1 MWQSWNSTPKRHANQ
16 WNNADNDNKELKDR
30 LYICDGQMATIFNVK
45 CNWIIIII
53 NLQCFTKHGRRRQQ
67 HGLQPNVKFTV

>member
-1 MWQSWNSTPKRHANQ
+1 MLINGIMLTMTTKSLKTDYIYVMVKWQLSSML
-16 WNNADNDNKELKDR
+16 NAS
-30 LYICDGQMATIFNVK
+30 
-45 CNWIIIII
+45 WIIIIL

>member
-1 MWQSWNSTPKRHANQ
+1 MWISWNSTPKRHANQ

-45 CNWIIIII
+45 CKLDHYNP
-53 NLQCFTKHGRRRQQ
+53 
-67 HGLQPNVKFTV
+67 QPTVFY